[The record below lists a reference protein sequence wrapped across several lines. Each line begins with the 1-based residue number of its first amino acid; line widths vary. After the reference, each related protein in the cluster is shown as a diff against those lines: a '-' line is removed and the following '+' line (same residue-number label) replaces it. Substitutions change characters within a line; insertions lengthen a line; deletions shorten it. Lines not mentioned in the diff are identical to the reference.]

1 MIFDGAGR
9 GCQRYFGE
17 CVCTG
22 GLCMTS
28 PAGILYT
35 MKKEDKIKVVNAVVA
50 VLDLPER
57 VDRLESV
64 VEANTARLEAN
75 TVKLEANTA
84 RLKELSDVLT
94 APPRQGG
101 KIGFASP
108 LVLLEKGVALYQES
122 GAEAYVEKN
131 KEDLL
136 KHFEDITEP
145 YDIQEKA
152 VLLMLQELRTDKDVK
167 NYVFHNAEETIK
179 DVADVAG
186 IALRDI
192 VFEHKGIDIK
202 KHKD

>member
-1 MIFDGAGR
+1 MLWIEVVKDILGVCMQKGLFYCADR
-9 GCQRYFGE
+9 G
-17 CVCTG
+17 T
-22 GLCMTS
+22 
-28 PAGILYT
+28 LYT

-64 VEANTARLEAN
+64 VEVN
-75 TVKLEANTA
+75 TVRLEANTA

-94 APPRQGG
+94 AAPRQGG

-136 KHFEDITEP
+136 KQFEDITEP

>member
-1 MIFDGAGR
+1 MKKSIEVGS
-9 GCQRYFGE
+9 
-17 CVCTG
+17 VCTG
-22 GLCMTS
+22 GLCIIV

-50 VLDLPER
+50 LLDLPER
-57 VDRLESV
+57 VDRLEEV

-75 TVKLEANTA
+75 TARLEANTA
-84 RLKELSDVLT
+84 RLEELSGLLI
-94 APPRQGG
+94 AAPRQGG

-131 KEDLL
+131 REDLL
-136 KHFEDITEP
+136 KHFEDIHEP

-152 VLLMLQELRTDKDVK
+152 VLLMLQELRKDKDVK
-167 NYVFHNAEETIK
+167 NYVFHNAKETIK
-179 DVADVAG
+179 DVADVAS

-192 VFEHKGIDIK
+192 VLEHKGIDIEGYK
-202 KHKD
+202 G

>member
-1 MIFDGAGR
+1 
-9 GCQRYFGE
+9 
-17 CVCTG
+17 
-22 GLCMTS
+22 MTS

-64 VEANTARLEAN
+64 VEAN

-136 KHFEDITEP
+136 KHFEDVTEP

-152 VLLMLQELRTDKDVK
+152 VLLMLQELRKDRDVK

-202 KHKD
+202 KSKD